1 MASVM
6 QGDAYNI
13 PVTIK
18 SGNGTL
24 ITPEIAACVEI
35 TVGQFTK
42 RWPGQV
48 TFDEK
53 TGEWQFP
60 VTQKQTFR
68 FAPGAAVVQ
77 ARVVFQDGSIMGGS
91 GAPICVEQSA
101 SRGTLPQP
109 EKTEAV
115 TGSAPNTTE
124 VTIPT
129 VHDIDVSLHSQVILS
144 DPIKAPY
151 IGDNG
156 NWYEYDAATGT
167 FVDTGTAASG
177 TPPITPDTAGKFLTN
192 DGSKAEWAK
201 IESNLF
207 LVHLIQGEPDADD
220 NPTYTVDKTFAEI
233 KTAYDAGKKVELD
246 ISECTWLQNV
256 PSVLMFGSNYASLV
270 RCTSKLG
277 IFMTIGQSLVA
288 NGIVGAPGG
297 VPLGILQVNVNKD
310 DLVQVRLP
318 WVFKEDGVQWVGDAI
333 VKLPQQYIVNVASET
348 DGTLSANSTFAQLQS
363 VMQAYG
369 MDTDISGAASIN
381 AVYNGKLYYM
391 SASTDTSIT
400 FAATTENGLATL
412 TVSNDGKEGSTDVWT
427 HTVTPIDNKVIVT
440 LTYQNG
446 KYTPSIGAW
455 TINSAAQAGKNVVL
469 KNPDGDGE
477 IPLVYSSSYD
487 IGVATFTFAE
497 QKSSIYQRIES
508 PYVVTWE
515 IRGKTVATRYRTPLP
530 PAVTSS
536 DNGKFLRVVDGAWA
550 AAEIT
555 NANGVN
561 F

>member
-53 TGEWQFP
+53 TGEWKFP

-91 GAPICVEQSA
+91 GAPVRVEQSA

-427 HTVTPIDNKVIVT
+427 HKVTPFGNKVVVT
-440 LTYQNG
+440 LTSQNN
-446 KYTPSIGAW
+446 KYTPSISAK
-455 TINSAAQAGKNVVL
+455 TIYSASKAGKNVVL
-469 KNPDGDGE
+469 KDPINSSE
-477 IPLVYSSSYD
+477 IPLVYSTSYD
-487 IGVATFTFAE
+487 VGIATFSSVN
-497 QKSSIYQRIES
+497 QMSSISQGIGS
-508 PYVVTWE
+508 PYVSTWE
-515 IRGKTVATRYRTPLP
+515 IRGEDTATLYRTPLP
-530 PAVTSS
+530 PAVSSS
-536 DNGKFLRVVDGAWA
+536 DNGKFLRVVDGQWA
-550 AAEIT
+550 ADSVA
-555 NANGVN
+555 NAKGVS